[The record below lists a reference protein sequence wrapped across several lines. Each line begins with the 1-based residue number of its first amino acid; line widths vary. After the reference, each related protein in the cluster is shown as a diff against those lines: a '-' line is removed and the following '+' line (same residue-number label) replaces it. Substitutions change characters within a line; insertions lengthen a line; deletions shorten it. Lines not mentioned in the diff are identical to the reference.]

1 MSSATETSFAG
12 LLLQSARPHPIV
24 TNPFVVALR
33 RGDCTRGQIRD
44 YARMIAAAAIGFP
57 RVLSNVLTWCDRPR
71 IRESLLGNL
80 LEEEGAIAYRPGQG
94 VVLAPERSHAAMA
107 LRFAAAAG
115 LSEAEVAQSQQQES
129 RWYRDAAERG
139 DWIGAFAYFAVGF
152 EANVPESFRLVHAAL
167 VGHYGFAEEDLEFLT
182 EHMTADERH
191 GREAAEMLAELTE
204 PAERQ
209 RALDGARRGGMT
221 WWMIHRRLART

>member
-1 MSSATETSFAG
+1 MSSATETSFADV
-12 LLLQSARPHPIV
+12 LLQSARPYPIA
-24 TNPFVVALR
+24 TNPFVAALR
-33 RGDCTRGQIRD
+33 RGECTREQVRE
-44 YARMIAAAAIGFP
+44 YARTIAVAAIGFP
-57 RVLSNVLTWCDRPR
+57 RVLGNVLTFCDRPR
-71 IRESLLGNL
+71 IRQSILGNL
-80 LEEEGAIAYRPGQG
+80 LEEEGAVAYRPGHG
-94 VVLAPERSHAAMA
+94 VVLAPERSHATMA
-107 LRFAAAAG
+107 RRFAAAAG
-115 LSEAEVAQSQQQES
+115 LSEDELTRPHEQES

-167 VGHYGFAEEDLEFLT
+167 AGHYGFAEEDLEFLT

-191 GREAAEMLAELTE
+191 GRESAEMLAELTE

>member
-12 LLLQSARPHPIV
+12 VLLQSARPYPIA
-24 TNPFVVALR
+24 TNPFITMLR
-33 RGDCTRGQIRD
+33 RGECTREQVRD
-44 YARMIAAAAIGFP
+44 YARMITVAAIGFP

-71 IRESLLGNL
+71 IRENILGNL
-80 LEEEGAIAYRPGQG
+80 LEEEGVIAYRPGQG
-94 VVLAPERSHAAMA
+94 VVIAPERRHASMA

-115 LSEAEVAQSQQQES
+115 LDEDALRQSDQQES

-167 VGHYGFAEEDLEFLT
+167 VEHYGFAEEELEFLI

-191 GREAAEMLAELTE
+191 GRESAEMLAELTE